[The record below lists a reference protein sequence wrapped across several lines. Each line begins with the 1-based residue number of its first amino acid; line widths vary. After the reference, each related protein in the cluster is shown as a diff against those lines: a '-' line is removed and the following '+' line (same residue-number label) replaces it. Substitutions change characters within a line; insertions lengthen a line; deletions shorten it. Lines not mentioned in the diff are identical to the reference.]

1 MDIEKIIGIGI
12 SAVLLSVLLKNYRPE
27 ISVSISIISCAVM
40 LVMIGPYF
48 KTVTAFF
55 VDLSRQIGIEMQ
67 FMIIVVK
74 VIGIAFIT
82 QIGAEICK
90 DAGETAIGT
99 NIEICGKIIIIAMSM
114 PVIYRLFDVVGK
126 VIDVA

>member
-12 SAVLLSVLLKNYRPE
+12 VAVLLSVLLKNYRPE
-27 ISVSISIISCAVM
+27 ISVSISIISCTVM
-40 LVMIGPYF
+40 LALIGPYF

-90 DAGETAIGT
+90 DAGTPKFEYKCNKCTKLYF
-99 NIEICGKIIIIAMSM
+99 E
-114 PVIYRLFDVVGK
+114 
-126 VIDVA
+126 

>member
-1 MDIEKIIGIGI
+1 MEIEKIIGLGI
-12 SAVLLSVLLKNYRPE
+12 TAVLLSALLKNYRPE
-27 ISVSISIISCAVM
+27 ISVSISVIACAVM
-40 LVMIGPYF
+40 FALIGPYF
-48 KTVTAFF
+48 KSVTVFF
-55 VDLSRQIGIEMQ
+55 VDLSRQVGIEVQ

-74 VIGIAFIT
+74 VIGVAFIT

-99 NIEICGKIIIIAMSM
+99 NIEVCGKIIIIAMSM
-114 PVIYRLFDVVGK
+114 PIIYRLFDVVGK

>member
-12 SAVLLSVLLKNYRPE
+12 IAVLLSVLLKNYRPE

-40 LVMIGPYF
+40 LALIGPYF

-99 NIEICGKIIIIAMSM
+99 NIETCGKIIIIAMSM
-114 PVIYRLFDVVGK
+114 PIIYRLFDVVGK
-126 VIDVA
+126 VINVA

>member
-12 SAVLLSVLLKNYRPE
+12 IAVLLSVLLKNYRPE